1 MTGTGKRVGY
11 ARVSTGDQDAALQID
26 ALKKAGC
33 IRVFTEVASG
43 AKDDR
48 PELARCLDHLDP
60 GDVLVVWR
68 LDRLGRNLKHLLSVV
83 DELKNKGI
91 GFQSTQEGFDT
102 TTSNGQ
108 LIFSIFGAM
117 AEFERNLIRERTN
130 AGLAAARA
138 RGRQGGRKEKLSDK
152 QVKTLLAMYQSRD
165 HSVAEICGVF
175 GISRPT
181 LYRHLKLN
189 GISQ

>member
-60 GDVLVVWR
+60 GITSSPDM
-68 LDRLGRNLKHLLSVV
+68 S
-83 DELKNKGI
+83 
-91 GFQSTQEGFDT
+91 QEGLPAANVRESPVQLASMAVSAEAQQCRRRPDIRLAVILIMWFDR
-102 TTSNGQ
+102 NAW
-108 LIFSIFGAM
+108 II
-117 AEFERNLIRERTN
+117 AEST
-130 AGLAAARA
+130 RA
-138 RGRQGGRKEKLSDK
+138 
-152 QVKTLLAMYQSRD
+152 
-165 HSVAEICGVF
+165 
-175 GISRPT
+175 
-181 LYRHLKLN
+181 
-189 GISQ
+189 